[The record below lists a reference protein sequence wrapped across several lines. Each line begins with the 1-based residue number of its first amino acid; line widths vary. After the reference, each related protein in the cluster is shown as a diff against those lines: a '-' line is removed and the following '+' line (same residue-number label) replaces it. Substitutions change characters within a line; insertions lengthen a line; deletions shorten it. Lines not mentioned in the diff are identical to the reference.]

1 MIQEAE
7 SVEWIQVQNEVEA
20 LILEHS
26 LIQEHQPRFNVRL
39 RDDKSYPFL
48 AVTTA
53 DEWPRAMLTRG
64 KLKKGN
70 RYFGPYVEVKAIRD
84 TLDLLQRTFL
94 TNMHGEQIPSARKI
108 AKTMP

>member
-1 MIQEAE
+1 MIQEAV

-48 AVTTA
+48 VVTTV

-64 KLKKGN
+64 KLKKATG
-70 RYFGPYVEVKAIRD
+70 
-84 TLDLLQRTFL
+84 TLVHMWRLKRSET
-94 TNMHGEQIPSARKI
+94 P
-108 AKTMP
+108 

>member
-39 RDDKSYPFL
+39 RDDKSYPFSSS
-48 AVTTA
+48 
-53 DEWPRAMLTRG
+53 R
-64 KLKKGN
+64 
-70 RYFGPYVEVKAIRD
+70 
-84 TLDLLQRTFL
+84 
-94 TNMHGEQIPSARKI
+94 HC
-108 AKTMP
+108 